1 MGKGSKP
8 RPRSITRE
16 EMDLRDDYSQGKIS
30 LATFNRRFAKLKR
43 QGLIRRSG
51 RIIKA

>member
-16 EMDLRDDYSQGKIS
+16 EEDLRNDYASGEIS
-30 LATFNRRFAKLKR
+30 LTTFNRRFAKLKR
-43 QGLIRRSG
+43 AGLIQRSG
-51 RIIKA
+51 RILK